1 VEQRTLCQGE
11 ENAMSGPMQSF
22 GRFLERI
29 EKVQMAFCMVAIAV
43 IAVVVSSEIILRN
56 LLGITWIWTLELCA
70 LLTVWV
76 GFLGASVVYRRK
88 GHIGIEA
95 LVRLFPKN
103 VQRAV
108 NVSMYLVI
116 SAAFAVLIGKAATLM
131 ILQAGQEIVSLGIP
145 RSFLSL
151 PIVLGMGLMFIT
163 SIYLLLEEF
172 LNSNAID
179 SESKAGGPGDYDESY

>member
-1 VEQRTLCQGE
+1 
-11 ENAMSGPMQSF
+11 MQSF
-22 GRFLERI
+22 GRFLGKI
-29 EKVQMAFCMVAIAV
+29 EKIQMAFCMFGIAG
-43 IAVVVSSEIILRN
+43 IAAVVSSEIILRN

-76 GFLGASVVYRRK
+76 GFLGASVVFRRK

-95 LVRLFPKN
+95 LVRLFPEK
-103 VQRAV
+103 VQKAV

-116 SAAFAVLIGKAATLM
+116 CAGFAVLIVKAAMLM

-151 PIVLGMGLMFIT
+151 PIVLGIGLMFIT
-163 SIYLLLEEF
+163 SIYLILEE
-172 LNSNAID
+172 LLGSYPMG
-179 SESKAGGPGDYDESY
+179 SESKAGGVGEYDESY

>member
-1 VEQRTLCQGE
+1 MEQRALCQGE
-11 ENAMSGPMQSF
+11 ENAMSGPLHSF
-22 GRFLERI
+22 GRFLEKI
-29 EKVQMAFCMVAIAV
+29 EKVQMAFCMLGIAAIAG
-43 IAVVVSSEIILRN
+43 VVSSEIILRN

-95 LVRLFPKN
+95 LVRLFPRN
-103 VQRAV
+103 VQRTV

-116 SAAFAVLIGKAATLM
+116 CAAFAVLIVKATILM

-163 SIYLLLEEF
+163 SIYLILEEF
-172 LNSNAID
+172 LDSSALD
-179 SESKAGGPGDYDESY
+179 SESKAGGAGDYDESY